1 VATHRLT
8 NGGDVLITNAQGQ
21 RIGYD
26 PATGQMVNEIPDAH
40 VVYLR
45 GVHAKYWIPL
55 REASEVYEVTVSGAN
70 ISEPVDTDLVMVG
83 PGYVVGF
90 EGIPL
95 QPSQTLRMSMSADG
109 RQLVFDEGQAAP
121 SPQVFQAID

>member
-1 VATHRLT
+1 LT

-45 GVHAKYWIPL
+45 GVHGKYWIPL
-55 REASEVYEVTVSGAN
+55 REASEVYHVTVSGAN
-70 ISEPVDTDLVMVG
+70 ISAQVETDLVMVG

-90 EGIPL
+90 EGIQL

-109 RQLVFDEGQAAP
+109 RQLVFDEGQTTP